1 METAYVVTHI
11 CVVKRTTGV
20 SGKKQKHTCATYR
33 VAIKKKKH
41 NMSYITSFVQA
52 QEATKVVATEPKT
65 IKTTAKPAT
74 KSNMGAK
81 ILLFVGIITCLVLAV
96 TI

>member
-1 METAYVVTHI
+1 
-11 CVVKRTTGV
+11 
-20 SGKKQKHTCATYR
+20 
-33 VAIKKKKH
+33 
-41 NMSYITSFVQA
+41 MSYITSFVQA